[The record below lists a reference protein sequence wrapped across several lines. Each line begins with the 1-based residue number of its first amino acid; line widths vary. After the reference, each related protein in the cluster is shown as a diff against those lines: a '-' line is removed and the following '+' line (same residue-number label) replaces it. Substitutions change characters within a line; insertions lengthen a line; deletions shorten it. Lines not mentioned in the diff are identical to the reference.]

1 MTCQQAR
8 ELLKHGKLDKDD
20 KDDEDIDDE
29 EIKEEFKLFN
39 KSFGDPVGMDDDDGA
54 DQSGND
60 QRRDEEYL
68 Y

>member
-20 KDDEDIDDE
+20 KDDKDIDE
-29 EIKEEFKLFN
+29 EKIKEEFKLFN
-39 KSFGDPVGMDDDDGA
+39 ERF
-54 DQSGND
+54 
-60 QRRDEEYL
+60 EECL